1 MVWFPTEIDDPW
13 FPPKL
18 QSIDN
23 IIFADQ
29 DTQVPILSC
38 YIYNTIYCVYIIIII
53 INNNYYYYIYIYIYI
68 YLQHTHTHD
77 A

>member
-53 INNNYYYYIYIYIYI
+53 NY
-68 YLQHTHTHD
+68 
-77 A
+77 